1 MMSETYPQLTRRPS
15 INPLRLV
22 AGVIYFL
29 VAIGSLFNG
38 ELRNILWFR
47 DVLDFIPSEELGFL
61 YHHIFAVIAL
71 PIGGLAIGLV
81 SILGNN
87 KLVLLLL
94 STAYFVAV
102 LPVSWLAQYLTYND
116 FGFISWGRSFIDI
129 SNGGWYDT
137 PTSWLMF
144 AGFTVAFIAG
154 VVAALAK
161 SSGTASL
168 SSDDQ
173 AGVNQ
178 VYTQTTQPAAPGTFP
193 SNLPIFALVGAFIFP
208 IVGVVL
214 GHISLSQMKRGQIV
228 SDNRGLAVAGMVLGY
243 VFIGLSFIFGIILIV
258 ALVINASRTSYY

>member
-22 AGVIYFL
+22 AGIIYFL

-38 ELRNILWFR
+38 ELWNILWFR
-47 DVLDFIPSEELGFL
+47 DVLDSIPSWELGFL

-71 PIGGLAIGLV
+71 PIGGLAVGLV
-81 SILGNN
+81 SILGKN
-87 KLVLLLL
+87 KLALLLL

-102 LPVSWLAQYLTYND
+102 LPVSWLAQYLVYND
-116 FGFISWGRSFIDI
+116 LGYLGWGRSFLDI
-129 SNGGWYDT
+129 RNEWNDT
-137 PTSWLMF
+137 PTSWLMV

-161 SSGTASL
+161 SSGTPTL

-178 VYTQTTQPAAPGTFP
+178 GYTQTTQPAAPGTFP

-228 SDNRGLAVAGMVLGY
+228 SDNRGLALAGMVIGY

>member
-1 MMSETYPQLTRRPS
+1 MSETYPQLTRRPS

-22 AGVIYFL
+22 AGIIYFL

-38 ELRNILWFR
+38 ELWNILWFR
-47 DVLDFIPSEELGFL
+47 DVLDSIPSWELGFL

-71 PIGGLAIGLV
+71 PIGGLAVGLV
-81 SILGNN
+81 SILGKN
-87 KLVLLLL
+87 KLALLLL

-102 LPVSWLAQYLTYND
+102 LPVSWLAQYLTYNGYW
-116 FGFISWGRSFIDI
+116 FCWGISFMDVRNEF
-129 SNGGWYDT
+129 NDT

-161 SSGTASL
+161 SSGTPTL

-178 VYTQTTQPAAPGTFP
+178 GYTQTTQPAAPGTFP

-228 SDNRGLAVAGMVLGY
+228 SDNRGLALAGMVIGY